1 MTKKTTVAVHSDS
14 ELDAA
19 LKKIKAL
26 RRADP
31 TFAKEFQAIAVAE
44 IKHRK
49 QDPIERAPVREEP
62 AVTATAARRGAARE
76 SKQASMTVRPE
87 LFAGLR
93 RSQ

>member
-31 TFAKEFQAIAVAE
+31 TFAKEFQAIAIAE

-49 QDPIERAPVREEP
+49 QDPIEGTPVREEL
-62 AVTATAARRGAARE
+62 AVTAPPARRARA
-76 SKQASMTVRPE
+76 SKRQ
-87 LFAGLR
+87 
-93 RSQ
+93 